1 MDEAGKPVLR
11 TPEIDQHFACHVGK
25 GKSAVE
31 IKGVS
36 ENFDGF
42 LFVCLVGWFFV
53 LFDCLF
59 ISLILLCEYFTCS
72 NQ

>member
-11 TPEIDQHFACHVGK
+11 TPEIAQHFACHVGK

-42 LFVCLVGWFFV
+42 LFVYFFILFLFCLIVCL
-53 LFDCLF
+53 LF
-59 ISLILLCEYFTCS
+59 
-72 NQ
+72 

>member
-11 TPEIDQHFACHVGK
+11 TPEIAQHFACHVGK

-42 LFVCLVGWFFV
+42 MFVCLFGWLVFRFV
-53 LFDCLF
+53 
-59 ISLILLCEYFTCS
+59 
-72 NQ
+72 

>member
-11 TPEIDQHFACHVGK
+11 TPEIAQHFACHVGK

-42 LFVCLVGWFFV
+42 LFVYFFILYLFCLIVCL
-53 LFDCLF
+53 LF
-59 ISLILLCEYFTCS
+59 
-72 NQ
+72 